1 MKRGFSRM
9 LWGGII
15 LLVVLFFVSVYGVKE
30 GFGNNQCVQGQTYS
44 EPKVSSDGKYLDK
57 YLDRCFTN
65 TCKLKTNATEGYCYS
80 GTPNSNNKLTSSYKY
95 YIKNGKVVKR

>member
-30 GFGNNQCVQGQTYS
+30 GFANQCVEGQTYS
-44 EPKVSSDGKYLDK
+44 EPTFSSDGKYLTGCYDAK
-57 YLDRCFTN
+57 CQLLGNQDGNKKFT
-65 TCKLKTNATEGYCYS
+65 CYS
-80 GTPNSNNKLTSSYKY
+80 GSLNKNNNLTYKKDY
-95 YIKNGKVVKR
+95 RIKDGQILTG